1 MEPLGLFG
9 LGLSTGLSGAMIP
22 GPLFLYTVSAAFHEG
37 QMAGVKIAVGH
48 LLLEAMFVA
57 LIILGLRDLLVS
69 PALRTTVVWVGSAG
83 LVVMGALILR
93 QVRRLSLAR
102 KADVAFAWGPVLG
115 GMVFSLVSPGFFIW
129 WATIGASVFLQ
140 GAWRGG
146 EGIAMVGLGHAVADL
161 SWCWFVAW
169 SIERGRAFCSD
180 RLYRVIMVALALS
193 LILLGAGLALAG

>member
-1 MEPLGLFG
+1 MESLGLVG

-69 PALRTTVVWVGSAG
+69 PF
-83 LVVMGALILR
+83 ILR
-93 QVRRLSLAR
+93 QVRQLSRAR
-102 KADVAFAWGPVLG
+102 KANVAFAWGPVLG

-146 EGIAMVGLGHAVADL
+146 EGMAMVGLGHAVADL
-161 SWCWFVAW
+161 
-169 SIERGRAFCSD
+169 
-180 RLYRVIMVALALS
+180 
-193 LILLGAGLALAG
+193 

>member
-1 MEPLGLFG
+1 MESLGLVG

-48 LLLEAMFVA
+48 LLLEAMFATLV
-57 LIILGLRDLLVS
+57 IMGLRDLLVS
-69 PALRTTVVWVGSAG
+69 QAFRTSVVWVGSAG
-83 LVVMGALILR
+83 LVVMGGLILR
-93 QVRRLSLAR
+93 HVRQLSLAR

-146 EGIAMVGLGHAVADL
+146 EGMAMVGLGHAVADL
-161 SWCWFVAW
+161 
-169 SIERGRAFCSD
+169 
-180 RLYRVIMVALALS
+180 
-193 LILLGAGLALAG
+193 